1 MGPVQVI
8 LEHSLQMYNLHQ
20 ISLELSAEEMHRAQ
34 ACSTAGRPR
43 EFRDGW
49 ETGKWTSEQKEAEV
63 SVIYLFLLFTPSY
76 SSLFYHATLETSGT
90 LGPTSLPGERL
101 RFGAMLKTAP
111 PGGSIP

>member
-49 ETGKWTSEQKEAEV
+49 ETGK
-63 SVIYLFLLFTPSY
+63 
-76 SSLFYHATLETSGT
+76 
-90 LGPTSLPGERL
+90 
-101 RFGAMLKTAP
+101 
-111 PGGSIP
+111 